1 MATAADLLIG
11 AVPQAREDST
21 VADAMESLRGRTWT
35 EVGHVYVVDNAARL
49 TGQVPIERLLT
60 ASSHARLNELYGDP
74 PLIVQVG
81 DNAETVALLAVER
94 HDADVAVLDESS
106 RFMGAI
112 PIGRLL
118 AQLHEEHVDD
128 ILRMG
133 GLAAFHPSPPEIGG
147 IAQIVRARVPW
158 LLIGL
163 MGGFL
168 AGGIAS
174 LFEASLKDN
183 ITLAFFLPL
192 VVYMADAVG
201 TQTETILV
209 RALAYEKV
217 ALGTQ
222 LLREGRT
229 LSRSLF
235 ADLGRDEAG
244 RLDDH
249 AFARVDR
256 DAGNVR
262 RQPVADWIEPNGRR
276 SRACERSSGHRS
288 ARYSQCGSVLGGR
301 RTDPVN
307 VGDEGSKGLRWHHR
321 RTCRLHKQ

>member
-1 MATAADLLIG
+1 MATAADLLTG

-21 VADAMESLRGRTWT
+21 VADAMESLRGRTWA

-60 ASSHARLNELYGDP
+60 ASSHARLNELYGAP

-133 GLAAFHPSPPEIGG
+133 GLAAFHPSPPGMGG
-147 IAQIVRARVPW
+147 IAQIVRARIPW

-209 RALAYEKV
+209 RALAYGKV
-217 ALGTQ
+217 ALGAQ
-222 LLREGRT
+222 LLREGTVGLFIGGIVGLSAGACLLVWGGTRSVALTIT
-229 LSRSLF
+229 LSLALTAMLATFVASLLPIGLSRMG
-235 ADLGRDEAG
+235 ADPALASG
-244 RLDDH
+244 
-249 AFARVDR
+249 
-256 DAGNVR
+256 
-262 RQPVADWIEPNGRR
+262 PVATVMQDIL
-276 SRACERSSGHRS
+276 
-288 ARYSQCGSVLGGR
+288 SVAVYLAIAAL
-301 RTDPVN
+301 T
-307 VGDEGSKGLRWHHR
+307 L
-321 RTCRLHKQ
+321 